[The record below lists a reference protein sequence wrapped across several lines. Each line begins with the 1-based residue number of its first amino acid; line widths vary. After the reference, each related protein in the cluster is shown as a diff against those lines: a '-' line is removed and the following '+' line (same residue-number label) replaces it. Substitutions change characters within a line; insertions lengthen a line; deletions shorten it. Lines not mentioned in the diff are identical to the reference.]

1 MAKYSA
7 PLDEIR
13 FLLYDVFKVAE
24 LVSELSNEVLETEI
38 TGSIL
43 SECAKLC
50 ENTLSPLNQ
59 ASDLTPPV
67 LENGF
72 VRCTP
77 GFKNAYKKLSEDQ
90 IKNYDKNI
98 RPVTTASFQQV
109 REGIKK
115 NTSMAWKKYSNYL
128 TPMQE
133 TLNNMKIKF

>member
-72 VRCTP
+72 VRCFSIELIDCFTHAKTALKYT
-77 GFKNAYKKLSEDQ
+77 GAGHDVAVTG
-90 IKNYDKNI
+90 NI
-98 RPVTTASFQQV
+98 V
-109 REGIKK
+109 
-115 NTSMAWKKYSNYL
+115 
-128 TPMQE
+128 
-133 TLNNMKIKF
+133 